1 MTSTNNSVF
10 DSVYN
15 SVWNSVYNSVR
26 YSVYNSV
33 WYSVCDPVRNFREN
47 GRTLEQKL
55 KDYDFNK

>member
-1 MTSTNNSVF
+1 MKRSVG

-15 SVWNSVYNSVR
+15 SVWR
-26 YSVYNSV
+26 
-33 WYSVCDPVRNFREN
+33 SVCVPVRNFGEN